1 MTENVTEQALSLSM
15 DMGEAMLEC
24 GADVHRVEQTISLIG
39 GAYGA
44 DRVDVFS
51 INSMVLATVQAGE
64 QTYTQSRRVTSY
76 TTDLDR
82 LEDLNSLS
90 RRLCGEKPPLDR
102 ARRAFARLGGR
113 SGVLPALLKAMGY
126 VFAAGGFC
134 VFFGG
139 RAGDCLVSM
148 LIAVLLWLCDR
159 HLRAQLPNRLIYTAV
174 TAAAMGILAC
184 LAGRIGL
191 APNPDKVMIGDIML
205 QIPGLVLINGL
216 RDMLLGDTMTGC
228 MRVVE
233 AVLTALAIALG
244 FAVALMLFH
253 VPASGLTASAEV
265 QTVSGIFGTLG
276 FSLLFSVKMKRMIPV
291 LACGALTA
299 VIYECCTFFT
309 DNMFLCFVIPAIVCG
324 LVAES
329 MARIIKA
336 PTTVFLLPGLVV
348 LLPGNALYY
357 TMAALVQSAG
367 REAVAYGTLTVQES
381 VAIAMGVVASSIL
394 TIILTKIIGK
404 MKKRR

>member
-1 MTENVTEQALSLSM
+1 
-15 DMGEAMLEC
+15 
-24 GADVHRVEQTISLIG
+24 
-39 GAYGA
+39 
-44 DRVDVFS
+44 
-51 INSMVLATVQAGE
+51 
-64 QTYTQSRRVTSY
+64 
-76 TTDLDR
+76 
-82 LEDLNSLS
+82 
-90 RRLCGEKPPLDR
+90 
-102 ARRAFARLGGR
+102 
-113 SGVLPALLKAMGY
+113 
-126 VFAAGGFC
+126 
-134 VFFGG
+134 
-139 RAGDCLVSM
+139 
-148 LIAVLLWLCDR
+148 
-159 HLRAQLPNRLIYTAV
+159 
-174 TAAAMGILAC
+174 
-184 LAGRIGL
+184 
-191 APNPDKVMIGDIML
+191 MIGDIML

-276 FSLLFSVKMKRMIPV
+276 FSLLFSVKMKRMVPV

-394 TIILTKIIGK
+394 TIVLTKIIGK